1 MQEAILAVK
10 RVVEIDKDFGN
21 AQEVIEGVMSG
32 VGVEML
38 NLLASDV
45 DEKENKKRMGMIWRW
60 DIEDMELLLALRAV
74 LQVKIDVAMIMVRE
88 RKEREREERE
98 REEREEKESGG
109 RKESS
114 SLLEGISSV
123 SDSVLMA
130 PEDGTI

>member
-21 AQEVIEGVMSG
+21 AQEVVEGVMSG

-98 REEREEKESGG
+98 REEREREEREEKREEREE
-109 RKESS
+109 RKEGEQ
-114 SLLEGISSV
+114 LLAGGNQFSE
-123 SDSVLMA
+123 
-130 PEDGTI
+130 

>member
-1 MQEAILAVK
+1 MQEAILVVK

-21 AQEVIEGVMSG
+21 AQEVVEGVISG

-88 RKEREREERE
+88 RKAREGEERK
-98 REEREEKESGG
+98 REEREEKEREE
-109 RKESS
+109 RKEGEQ
-114 SLLEGISSV
+114 LLAGGNQFSE
-123 SDSVLMA
+123 
-130 PEDGTI
+130 

>member
-21 AQEVIEGVMSG
+21 SQEVVEGVMSG

-98 REEREEKESGG
+98 QKEREERKEGEQLLAGG
-109 RKESS
+109 NQFSE
-114 SLLEGISSV
+114 
-123 SDSVLMA
+123 
-130 PEDGTI
+130 

>member
-21 AQEVIEGVMSG
+21 SQEVVEGVMSG

-98 REEREEKESGG
+98 REEREQKEREE
-109 RKESS
+109 RKEGEQ
-114 SLLEGISSV
+114 LLAGGNQFSE
-123 SDSVLMA
+123 
-130 PEDGTI
+130 